1 MQGNILLLLSIM
13 KKQHFYFTKIVIA
26 GGAIKSLSA
35 IGSIAYLEEVH
46 LVQTLKHFVGTSA
59 GSIICLF
66 MVLGYS
72 AQEIVKFFNEN
83 IVKDEIANVNIEDFF
98 GIVDNYG
105 LNLGRNL
112 EVFLSNIIYEKMK
125 VKDVS
130 FLDIAKHTGK
140 DFVVCVA
147 NLSKEK
153 EEFWSVDTVPNMS
166 VIKAIRTSCS
176 LPILFTPIKHNG
188 DLYLDG
194 GLYNNFPIDYFT
206 KSVSN
211 IKDIIGINIVS
222 TSKETINTFVDYI
235 TKIFQTVT
243 NRLTKEYTNE
253 LNDNIL
259 TLQFEDE
266 GWISFKGMRIDIS
279 KETLEKYILTGYQK
293 MKELIKEYEKLYEE
307 KIQYEPIE

>member
-1 MQGNILLLLSIM
+1 M

-98 GIVDNYG
+98 GVVDNYG

-176 LPILFTPIKHNG
+176 LPILFIPIKHNG

-222 TSKETINTFVDYI
+222 TSKESINTFVDYI
-235 TKIFQTVT
+235 TKVFQTVI

-307 KIQYEPIE
+307 KIQYETIE

>member
-1 MQGNILLLLSIM
+1 MNN
-13 KKQHFYFTKIVIA
+13 QHFYFTKIVIA

-35 IGSIAYLEEVH
+35 IGSIAYLEEVN
-46 LVQTLKHFVGTSA
+46 LVNNLKHFVGTSA

-72 AQEIVKFFNEN
+72 AQEIVKCLNEN
-83 IVKDEIANVNIEDFF
+83 IIKDEIANVNIDDFF
-98 GIVDNYG
+98 GMIDNYG

-112 EVFLSNIIYEKMK
+112 EVFLSNVIFEKMK

-130 FLDIAKHTGK
+130 FLDLAKHTGK
-140 DFVVCVA
+140 DFIVCVA
-147 NLSKEK
+147 NLSQEK
-153 EEFWSVDTVPNMS
+153 EEFWSVDTVPHMS
-166 VIKAIRTSCS
+166 ILKAIRTSCS

-188 DLYLDG
+188 NLYLDG

-222 TSKETINTFVDYI
+222 TSKQTIDSFVDYI
-235 TKIFQTVT
+235 TKIFQTVI

-259 TLQFEDE
+259 TLQFEDD
-266 GWISFKGMRIDIS
+266 GWISFKGMRINIS
-279 KETLEKYILTGYQK
+279 KETLESYILIGYQK
-293 MKELIKEYEKLYEE
+293 MKGLIKEYEKLYEE
-307 KIQYEPIE
+307 KMQYESFI

>member
-1 MQGNILLLLSIM
+1 MFEM

-35 IGSIAYLEEVH
+35 IGSIAYLEEVN
-46 LVQTLKHFVGTSA
+46 LVQNLRHFVGTSA

-72 AQEIVKFFNEN
+72 AQDIVRFLNEN
-83 IVKDEIANVNIEDFF
+83 IVKDEVANVNIEDLF
-98 GIVDNYG
+98 GILDNYG

-112 EVFLSNIIYEKMK
+112 EIFLSNIIYEKMK
-125 VKDVS
+125 IKDVS
-130 FLDIAKHTGK
+130 FLDLAKHTGK

-153 EEFWSVDTVPNMS
+153 EEFWSIDTVPNMS

-176 LPILFTPIKHNG
+176 LPILFTPMKHNG

-194 GLYNNFPIDYFT
+194 GLYNNFPIDYFN
-206 KSVSN
+206 KSLSN
-211 IKDIIGINIVS
+211 IKDVIGINIVS
-222 TSKETINTFVDYI
+222 VSKDTVNTFIDYI
-235 TKIFQTVT
+235 LKVFQTVI

-266 GWISFKGMRIDIS
+266 GWISLKGMRIDIS
-279 KETLEKYILTGYQK
+279 KETLERYVLTGYQK
-293 MKELIKEYEKLYEE
+293 MKELIKEYERLYEE
-307 KIQYEPIE
+307 KLQYDSIV

>member
-1 MQGNILLLLSIM
+1 M

-35 IGSIAYLEEVH
+35 IGSIAYLEEAH
-46 LVQTLKHFVGTSA
+46 LVQNLKHFVGTSA

-72 AQEIVKFFNEN
+72 AQEIVKFLNVN
-83 IVKDEIANVNIEDFF
+83 IVKDEIANVNIEDIF
-98 GIVDNYG
+98 GILDNYG

-112 EVFLSNIIYEKMK
+112 EVFLSNIIYEKIK
-125 VKDVS
+125 VKDIS
-130 FLDIAKHTGK
+130 FLELAKHTGK

-166 VIKAIRTSCS
+166 VLKAIRTSCS

-206 KSVSN
+206 KSISN
-211 IKDIIGINIVS
+211 IKDVIGINIVS
-222 TSKETINTFVDYI
+222 TSKETIYTFVDYI
-235 TKIFQTVT
+235 TKIFQTVI

-266 GWISFKGMRIDIS
+266 GWISFKGMRIEIS
-279 KETLEKYILTGYQK
+279 KETLESYVLIGYQK

-307 KIQYEPIE
+307 RMQYDPIIG

>member
-1 MQGNILLLLSIM
+1 M
-13 KKQHFYFTKIVIA
+13 KKQHFCFSKLVVA

-35 IGSIAYLEEVH
+35 IVSIAYLEEVN
-46 LVQTLKHFVGTSA
+46 LVQNLKHFVGTSA

-66 MVLGYS
+66 LVLGYS
-72 AQEIVKFFNEN
+72 AQEIVKFLNEN
-83 IVKDEIANVNIEDFF
+83 IAKDEIANVNIEDIF
-98 GIVDNYG
+98 GIIDNYG

-112 EVFLSNIIYEKMK
+112 EIFLSNIIYEKIK

-130 FLDIAKHTGK
+130 FLDLAKHTGK

-166 VIKAIRTSCS
+166 VLKAIRTSCS
-176 LPILFTPIKHNG
+176 LPLLFTPIKHNG

-206 KSVSN
+206 KSISN

-222 TSKETINTFVDYI
+222 TSKNTINTFIDYI
-235 TKIFQTVT
+235 TKIFQTVI

-279 KETLEKYILTGYQK
+279 KETLENYILIGYQK

-307 KIQYEPIE
+307 RIQYEPIV

>member
-1 MQGNILLLLSIM
+1 M
-13 KKQHFYFTKIVIA
+13 KKQHFYFTKIIIA

-35 IGSIAYLEEVH
+35 IGSIAYLEEVQ
-46 LVQTLKHFVGTSA
+46 LVQNLKHFVGTSA

-66 MVLGYS
+66 IVLGYS
-72 AQEIVKFFNEN
+72 AQDIVRFINDN
-83 IVKDEIANVNIEDFF
+83 IVKDEVANVNIEDLF
-98 GIVDNYG
+98 GIMDNYG

-112 EVFLSNIIYEKMK
+112 EIFLSNVIYEKMK

-130 FLDIAKHTGK
+130 FLDLAKHTGK
-140 DFVVCVA
+140 DLVVCVA

-166 VIKAIRTSCS
+166 VLKAIRTSCS
-176 LPILFTPIKHNG
+176 LPILFTPMKHNG

-206 KSVSN
+206 KSLSN
-211 IKDIIGINIVS
+211 MKDIIGINIVS

-235 TKIFQTVT
+235 TKVFQTVI

-307 KIQYEPIE
+307 RMQYEPIE

>member
-1 MQGNILLLLSIM
+1 M

-35 IGSIAYLEEVH
+35 IGSIAYLEEAH
-46 LVQTLKHFVGTSA
+46 LVQNLKHFVGTSA

-72 AQEIVKFFNEN
+72 AQEIVKFLNMN
-83 IVKDEIANVNIEDFF
+83 IVKDEIANVNIEDIF
-98 GIVDNYG
+98 GILDNYG

-130 FLDIAKHTGK
+130 FLELAKHTGK

-166 VIKAIRTSCS
+166 VMKAIRTSCS

-206 KSVSN
+206 KSISN
-211 IKDIIGINIVS
+211 IKDVIGINIVS

-235 TKIFQTVT
+235 TKIFQTVI
-243 NRLTKEYTNE
+243 NRLTKDYTNE

-266 GWISFKGMRIDIS
+266 GWISFKGMRIEIS
-279 KETLEKYILTGYQK
+279 KEILESYVLIGYQK

-307 KIQYEPIE
+307 RMQYDPIIG

>member
-1 MQGNILLLLSIM
+1 M
-13 KKQHFYFTKIVIA
+13 KKQHFYFTKLVVA

-35 IGSIAYLEEVH
+35 IGSIAYLEETH
-46 LVQTLKHFVGTSA
+46 LVHNLKHFIGTSA

-66 MVLGYS
+66 LVLGYK
-72 AQEIVKFFNEN
+72 AQEIVKFINEH
-83 IVKDEIANVNIEDFF
+83 IDKDEIANVNIEDFF
-98 GIVDNYG
+98 GIIDNYG
-105 LNLGRNL
+105 LNLGKNL
-112 EVFLSNIIYEKMK
+112 EVFLSSIIYEKLK
-125 VKDVS
+125 LKDIS
-130 FLDIAKHTGK
+130 FLDLAKHSGK
-140 DFVVCVA
+140 DFIVCVA

-153 EEFWSVDTVPNMS
+153 EEYWSLDTVPNMS

-176 LPILFTPIKHNG
+176 LPILFTPTKYNG

-206 KSVSN
+206 KSVSD

-222 TSKETINTFVDYI
+222 TSRRTIDTFVDYI
-235 TKIFQTVT
+235 TKIFQTVI
-243 NRLTKEYTNE
+243 NRLTKEYTND

-279 KETLEKYILTGYQK
+279 RDTLEKYILTGYQE
-293 MKELIKEYEKLYEE
+293 MKSLITEYEKLYEE
-307 KIQYEPIE
+307 KMHIE

>member
-1 MQGNILLLLSIM
+1 M
-13 KKQHFYFTKIVIA
+13 KKQHFCFSKLVVA

-35 IGSIAYLEEVH
+35 IGSIAYLEEVN
-46 LVQTLKHFVGTSA
+46 LVQNLKHFVGTSA

-66 MVLGYS
+66 LVLGYS
-72 AQEIVKFFNEN
+72 AQEIVKFLNEN
-83 IVKDEIANVNIEDFF
+83 IAKDEIANVNIEDIF
-98 GIVDNYG
+98 GIIDNYG

-112 EVFLSNIIYEKMK
+112 EIFLSNIIYEKIK

-130 FLDIAKHTGK
+130 FLDLAKHTGK

-166 VIKAIRTSCS
+166 VLKAIRTSCS
-176 LPILFTPIKHNG
+176 LPLLFTPIKHNG

-206 KSVSN
+206 KSISN

-222 TSKETINTFVDYI
+222 TSKNTINTFIDYI
-235 TKIFQTVT
+235 TKIFQTVI

-279 KETLEKYILTGYQK
+279 KETLENYILIGYQK

-307 KIQYEPIE
+307 RIQYEPIV

>member
-1 MQGNILLLLSIM
+1 M
-13 KKQHFYFTKIVIA
+13 KNHHFYFTKIVIA

-46 LVQTLKHFVGTSA
+46 LVDNLKHFVGTSA

-66 MVLGYS
+66 MVLGYT
-72 AQEIVKFFNEN
+72 AQEIVKFLNEN
-83 IVKDEIANVNIEDFF
+83 IVKDEIANVNVEDFF
-98 GIVDNYG
+98 GIIDNYG

-112 EVFLSNIIYEKMK
+112 DVFLSNIVYEKMK
-125 VKDVS
+125 VKDIS
-130 FLDIAKHTGK
+130 FLDLAKNTGK
-140 DFVVCVA
+140 DFIVCVA

-166 VIKAIRTSCS
+166 VLKAIRTSCS
-176 LPILFTPIKHNG
+176 LPILFTPMKHNG
-188 DLYLDG
+188 DMYLDG

-206 KSVSN
+206 KSKSN
-211 IKDIIGINIVS
+211 IKDVIGINIVS
-222 TSKETINTFVDYI
+222 TSKNTINSFVDYI
-235 TKIFQTVT
+235 TKVFQTVI

-279 KETLEKYILTGYQK
+279 KETLEQYVLTGYQE
-293 MKELIKEYEKLYEE
+293 MKTLIKEYEKLYEE
-307 KIQYEPIE
+307 KIQYEPIVSEI

>member
-1 MQGNILLLLSIM
+1 M
-13 KKQHFYFTKIVIA
+13 KKQHFYFTKMVVA

-35 IGSIAYLEEVH
+35 IGSIAYLEEVC
-46 LVQTLKHFVGTSA
+46 LVNNLKHFVGTSA

-72 AQEIVKFFNEN
+72 AQEIVKFLNEN
-83 IVKDEIANVNIEDFF
+83 IVKDEIANINIEDIF

-105 LNLGRNL
+105 LNLGKNL
-112 EVFLSNIIYEKMK
+112 EIFLSNIIYGKMK
-125 VKDVS
+125 VKDIS
-130 FLDIAKHTGK
+130 FLDLAKHTGK

-147 NLSKEK
+147 NITQEK
-153 EEFWSVDTVPNMS
+153 EEYWSVDTVPNMS
-166 VIKAIRTSCS
+166 VVKAIRTSCS
-176 LPILFTPIKHNG
+176 LPILFTPIKHN
-188 DLYLDG
+188 DNMYLDG

-222 TSKETINTFVDYI
+222 TSKDTINTFLDYI
-235 TKIFQTVT
+235 AKIFQTVI
-243 NRLTKEYTNE
+243 NRLTKQYTNE

-266 GWISFKGMRIDIS
+266 GWISFKSMRIDIS
-279 KETLEKYILTGYQK
+279 KEILEKYILIGYQK

-307 KIQYEPIE
+307 KVQYEPNL